1 MKKYV
6 KMCLDH
12 LKCTMSG
19 LDLTLIKEKTSTLL
33 SKIRAPGQQKYAD
46 TDCWFW
52 GLARLVQS

>member
-19 LDLTLIKEKTSTLL
+19 LDLTLIKEKTSTL
-33 SKIRAPGQQKYAD
+33 SVK
-46 TDCWFW
+46 
-52 GLARLVQS
+52 